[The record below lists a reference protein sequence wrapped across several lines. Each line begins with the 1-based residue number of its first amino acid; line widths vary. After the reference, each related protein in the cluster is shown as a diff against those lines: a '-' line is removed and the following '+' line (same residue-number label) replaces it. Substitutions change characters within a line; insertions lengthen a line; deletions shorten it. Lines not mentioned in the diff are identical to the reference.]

1 MKCYYHNDADGKCAG
16 AIFKKTI
23 DESVITGPLDFI
35 AMQYKDEVRVEDI
48 EPNEYIYILDF
59 SFKPEVMNKILQI
72 TKNVVW
78 IDHHKTAFEYE
89 KRYVQNVLGIR
100 QPDKSA
106 CELTWEYFYKDDPP
120 YAVSLIGDFDTWK
133 FKLAKSME
141 FKYGLESWD
150 HKPESDIWKNLLDE
164 DWEWDGMMDS
174 GEAIIRFRDNIC
186 KDFRSFGYETRFEG
200 WLAFVQNLYMFGSLA
215 FGELM
220 MDYPICISFVFDGY
234 NYTVGLYSSDEDIDV
249 SEIAK
254 KYGGGGHKG
263 AAGFVCKELP
273 FRIKKDA

>member
-16 AIFKKTI
+16 AILDTAVNEDI
-23 DESVITGPLDFI
+23 DFI
-35 AMQYKDEVRVEDI
+35 AMQYKDEVKIEDI
-48 EPNEYIYILDF
+48 EVGEDIYILDF
-59 SFKPEVMNKILQI
+59 SFKPEVMNKILEI
-72 TKNVVW
+72 TQNIIW

-89 KRYVQNVLGIR
+89 KGYKQNVLGIR
-100 QPDKSA
+100 QAEKSA
-106 CELTWEYFYKDDPP
+106 CELTWEYLYDEYPP
-120 YAVSLIGDFDTWK
+120 PSVSLIGDFDTWK
-133 FKLAKSME
+133 FKLEKSME
-141 FKYGLESWD
+141 FKYGLDSWD
-150 HKPESDIWKNLLDE
+150 HSPESEIWSKLLDK
-164 DWEWDGMMDS
+164 DYDCKDMKDN
-174 GEAIIRFRDNIC
+174 GEAIIRFRDVIC

-220 MDYPICISFVFDGY
+220 MDYPICISFVFDGE

-254 KYGGGGHKG
+254 KHGGGGHKG

-273 FRIKKDA
+273 FIVKRIIDA